1 MYKLYAALFTA
12 FLLLTS
18 CGSGGEE
25 ESESFRLDGEGI
37 EVEGAWAR
45 PGSEG
50 RMSAAYLLITNF
62 DETADTLAS
71 LESDASQ
78 LTELHESYEME
89 EGMSGMREVELLVIP
104 PRSTVRLEPGG
115 LHVMLIQLLHN
126 YSEGD
131 VIELTLEFTGGQT
144 IPVTV
149 PIRP

>member
-1 MYKLYAALFTA
+1 MVKSYTALLVVL
-12 FLLLTS
+12 LLLTS
-18 CGSGGEE
+18 CGPGEGEE
-25 ESESFRLDGEGI
+25 NESFRIDGEGI

-62 DETADTLAS
+62 EETADTLTS

-89 EGMSGMREVELLVIP
+89 EGMSGMREVGRLVIP

-115 LHVMLIQLLHN
+115 LHVMLIQLLRDYN
-126 YSEGD
+126 EGD
-131 VIELTLEFTGGQT
+131 VMELTLEFTSGQT

-149 PIRP
+149 PVRP

>member
-1 MYKLYAALFTA
+1 MVKSYAALFTA
-12 FLLLTS
+12 LLLLTS
-18 CGSGGEE
+18 CGSGAEE
-25 ESESFRLDGEGI
+25 ENESFRIDGEGI

-45 PGSEG
+45 PGSEE

-62 DETADTLAS
+62 EETADTLAS

-89 EGMSGMREVELLVIP
+89 EGMSGMREVEHLVIP

-115 LHVMLIQLLHN
+115 LHVMLIQLLRN

-131 VIELTLEFTGGQT
+131 EIGLTLKFTSGQT
-144 IPVTV
+144 LSVTV